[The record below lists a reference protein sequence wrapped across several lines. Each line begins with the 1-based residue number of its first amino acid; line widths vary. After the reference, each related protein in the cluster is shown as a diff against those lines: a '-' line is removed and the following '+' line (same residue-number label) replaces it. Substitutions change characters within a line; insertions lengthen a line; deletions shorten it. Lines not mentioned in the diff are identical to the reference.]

1 MSNIHTAR
9 SKEMLAR
16 ARKVEAL
23 IDARPAL
30 FFGGVERI
38 GGYPI
43 FVDRASGPYLWD
55 VDGNRYLDFVLGYGS
70 VILGH
75 AHPCVAQAVG
85 EELLQRGGNPT
96 LPSLKQVELAEKL
109 VSLCPGVDLVTFLKT
124 GSDATSAAT
133 RLARAVTGRKY
144 ILRWGMNGWHDW
156 CSNAS
161 AGILEDIK
169 AYTLSLRYNDLEY
182 AESLFR
188 VYGDNI
194 ACVILM
200 PYELEAPRLGFL
212 EGLRKL
218 CSSYGALFILDEIRS
233 GFRMSMG
240 GAQAYFGI
248 AADLVTYGKA
258 LANGYA
264 ISALAGR
271 REYMKQILSIGL
283 TVTYYRTP
291 SAMAAGVATI
301 EELGKSDG
309 PQRLEKLG
317 ATLMTG
323 LTQAAIRAGVPANS
337 IGLPWTPFIK
347 FGYSSEAHCERALR
361 LFCNAMLSRGILLSP
376 AHHWFVCTS
385 MTDHDIA
392 TTIDAASDS
401 FEEIRRLF

>member
-271 REYMKQILSIGL
+271 REYPLS
-283 TVTYYRTP
+283 
-291 SAMAAGVATI
+291 
-301 EELGKSDG
+301 EL
-309 PQRLEKLG
+309 E
-317 ATLMTG
+317 
-323 LTQAAIRAGVPANS
+323 RAG
-337 IGLPWTPFIK
+337 
-347 FGYSSEAHCERALR
+347 
-361 LFCNAMLSRGILLSP
+361 
-376 AHHWFVCTS
+376 
-385 MTDHDIA
+385 
-392 TTIDAASDS
+392 
-401 FEEIRRLF
+401 